1 MVNFCT
7 TYGESIV
14 DEEKSKCTVKI
25 MRQLLMIH
33 DLDRSRRH
41 RELNKAAMKN
51 NPKIFFR
58 RKKVRDQAAIHSHH
72 IKPGLAERSARKLE
86 KSPVVRIWV
95 RINQCATVL
104 ALAVALL
111 AFGLAYK
118 RYNEDNM
125 KRDEE
130 LVKQAWDVVVRMAG
144 RQSNGGQVSAL
155 EQLVSQGVFLGPV
168 DLHKTYL
175 AKAKLKGVDLHH
187 ANLDS
192 VDLSEADLR
201 SANFSGANLANAV
214 LIGADLSNA
223 NFVGAN
229 LAGAQLIG
237 AKVDISI
244 ILSASLR
251 LADMTGVQFVY
262 VDENGEA
269 LWDWFNDAL
278 AEASG
283 AEDRQSLIDSAYADI
298 RHQKLQHKHLPFTP
312 NQKKCHH
319 GVNYYSRIL
328 AGLR

>member
-1 MVNFCT
+1 M
-7 TYGESIV
+7 
-14 DEEKSKCTVKI
+14 
-25 MRQLLMIH
+25 
-33 DLDRSRRH
+33 
-41 RELNKAAMKN
+41 
-51 NPKIFFR
+51 
-58 RKKVRDQAAIHSHH
+58 
-72 IKPGLAERSARKLE
+72 
-86 KSPVVRIWV
+86 
-95 RINQCATVL
+95 
-104 ALAVALL
+104 AVALV

-118 RYNEDNM
+118 RYNEDNT

-130 LVKQAWDVVVRMAG
+130 RVKQAWDVVIRMAG

-175 AKAKLKGVDLHH
+175 AKARLKGLDLHH

-201 SANFSGANLANAV
+201 SVNFSGANLGNAI

-244 ILSASLR
+244 ILAASLR

-262 VDENGEA
+262 VDENGEE

-283 AEDRQSLIDSAYADI
+283 AEDRQSLIDSACADTS
-298 RHQKLQHKHLPFTP
+298 HQKPQHKQLPFTP
-312 NQKKCHH
+312 NNKRCHH
-319 GVNYYSRIL
+319 DVNYYSRIL